1 MLICAFLSPETL
13 DATLIYQPNEM
24 TKTEKTVL
32 RVPATW
38 LYPSGYSVSISP
50 LGVAVWEVGCCDIRA
65 NSSIEI
71 SLTEGW
77 GGEEIAVSISS
88 N

>member
-24 TKTEKTVL
+24 TKML

-38 LYPSGYSVSISP
+38 LYPSGYNVSISP
-50 LGVAVWEVGCCDIRA
+50 LGVWEVGCCDIRA
-65 NSSIEI
+65 NSRIEI